1 MSRLFKIVKT
11 SYDDMIIIYI
21 RKVILIFKGAFQMN
35 EFNRN
40 LQTSINV
47 QRQANLIWSV
57 ADILR
62 GLYKPHEYGKVILP
76 MTVIKRLHDTLKPT
90 RDAVLDV
97 AKKTENM
104 NDTMRNRMLTK
115 ASGYSF
121 YNTNLYTFE
130 TLLADPANIETN
142 FRAYLNGFSEN
153 MQDILANFK
162 FDIEISN
169 LAENDRLFYVIQE
182 FSKKE
187 VDLGPDKMTSTDMG
201 YVFEELVRKFSE
213 SYNEEAGAH
222 FTSRDII
229 YLMTDLLLVEDQ
241 DTLTGKDVVKTV
253 YDQTMGT
260 SQMLSAMTERIHEM
274 NESAEVA
281 TFGQE
286 LNPETYAIAKA
297 DTMIR
302 GGNPDNMVLGSTLS
316 KDGFE
321 GYTFDYCI
329 SNPPF
334 GIDWKGDQNAVKAE
348 HELGEN
354 GRFGVGLP
362 RISDGQL
369 LFQLNGLSKLKETGR
384 MAIIHNGSA
393 LFSGNPGAGE
403 SLIRQ
408 YVIENDWL
416 EAIVQ
421 LPNDLFYNTG
431 ISTYIWIVTKNKS
444 AERQGKVQLIDAS
457 KMFEKRRKNI
467 GEKRV
472 DISEECRD
480 MIVKAYGEFTN
491 DEYYLDERV
500 VESKIFDN
508 EEFGFTRVTVEGPLK
523 DENGEI
529 ERKKNGD
536 PKPDAKLRD
545 TEDIP
550 LKEDI
555 DAYFE
560 REVLPFNPDAW
571 MDRKK
576 DKIGYEIPFTRL
588 FYKYTAPEPSEVI
601 AERIKKLEESIVANF
616 QALSGKDVENV
627 D

>member
-1 MSRLFKIVKT
+1 
-11 SYDDMIIIYI
+11 
-21 RKVILIFKGAFQMN
+21 MN

-47 QRQANLIWSV
+47 QKQANLIWSV

-90 RDAVLDV
+90 REAVLDV

-104 NDTMRNRMLTK
+104 NETMRNKMLTN

-162 FDIEISN
+162 FDLEISN

-431 ISTYIWIVTKNKS
+431 ISTYIWIITKNKS
-444 AERQGKVQLIDAS
+444 QERQGKVQLIDAS

-472 DISEECRD
+472 DISQECRE
-480 MIVKAYGEFTN
+480 MIVKAYGEFAN

-508 EEFGFTRVTVEGPLK
+508 EEFGFTRVTVESPLR
-523 DENGEI
+523 DENGKI

-536 PKPDAKLRD
+536 PKPDTKLRD

-550 LKEDI
+550 LTEDI

-571 MDRKK
+571 MDRSK

>member
-1 MSRLFKIVKT
+1 
-11 SYDDMIIIYI
+11 
-21 RKVILIFKGAFQMN
+21 MN

-76 MTVIKRLHDTLKPT
+76 MTVIKRLHDTLKTT

-104 NDTMRNRMLTK
+104 NDTMRNKMLTN

-162 FDIEISN
+162 FDLEISN

-187 VDLGPDKMTSTDMG
+187 VDSGPDNMTSTDMG

-229 YLMTDLLLVEDQ
+229 YLMTDLLLAEDVE
-241 DTLTGKDVVKTV
+241 TLTGKDVVKTV

-260 SQMLSAMTERIHEM
+260 SQMLSAMMERIHEM

-302 GGNPDNMVLGSTLS
+302 GGNPDNMMLGSTLS

-334 GIDWKGDQNAVKAE
+334 GIDWKGDQNAVRAE

-369 LFQLNGLSKLKETGR
+369 LFQLNGISKLKETGR

-408 YVIENDWL
+408 HVIENDWL
-416 EAIVQ
+416 ETIVQ

-444 AERQGKVQLIDAS
+444 EERQGKVQLIDAS
-457 KMFEKRRKNI
+457 KMYEKRRKNI

-480 MIVKAYGEFTN
+480 MNVKAYGAFEN
-491 DEYYLDERV
+491 D
-500 VESKIFDN
+500 
-508 EEFGFTRVTVEGPLK
+508 
-523 DENGEI
+523 
-529 ERKKNGD
+529 
-536 PKPDAKLRD
+536 
-545 TEDIP
+545 
-550 LKEDI
+550 
-555 DAYFE
+555 
-560 REVLPFNPDAW
+560 
-571 MDRKK
+571 
-576 DKIGYEIPFTRL
+576 
-588 FYKYTAPEPSEVI
+588 KY
-601 AERIKKLEESIVANF
+601 R
-616 QALSGKDVENV
+616 
-627 D
+627 

>member
-1 MSRLFKIVKT
+1 MDELK
-11 SYDDMIIIYI
+11 
-21 RKVILIFKGAFQMN
+21 
-35 EFNRN
+35 RN
-40 LQTSINV
+40 IQTTTNV
-47 QRQANLIWSV
+47 QKQANLIWNV

-76 MTVIKRLHDTLKPT
+76 MTVIKRLHDTLLPT
-90 RDAVLDV
+90 KEMVL
-97 AKKTENM
+97 KTSEQCKDM
-104 NDTMRNRMLTK
+104 NDTMRKRMLEK
-115 ASGYSF
+115 AAGYSF
-121 YNTNLYTFE
+121 YNTSVYTFE
-130 TLLADPANIETN
+130 TLLADPANIEAN
-142 FRAYLNGFSEN
+142 FRTYLNGFSDN

-162 FDIEISN
+162 FDIEITTM
-169 LAENDRLFYVIQE
+169 ADNDALYHVIQE
-182 FSKKE
+182 FNKK
-187 VDLGPDKMTSTDMG
+187 DSYLGPDKVTSTDMG
-201 YVFEELVRKFSE
+201 YIFEELVRKFSE

-222 FTSRDII
+222 FTSRDVI

-241 DTLTGKDVVKTV
+241 DTLTGQNVVKTV

-260 SQMLSAMTERIHEM
+260 SQMLSAMIERIHIF
-274 NESAEVA
+274 NSNAEVV

-302 GGNPDNMVLGSTLS
+302 GGNPDNMALGSTLS
-316 KDGFE
+316 NDQFE

-334 GIDWKGDQNAVKAE
+334 GIDWKKDKQKVEEE
-348 HELGEN
+348 HQKGEH

-362 RISDGQL
+362 KISDGQL

-384 MAIIHNGSA
+384 MAIVHNGSA
-393 LFSGNPGAGE
+393 LFSGNAGGGE
-403 SLIRQ
+403 SAIRQ

-421 LPNDLFYNTG
+421 LPTDLFYNTG
-431 ISTYIWIVTKNKS
+431 ISTYVWVLTKNKS
-444 AERQGKVQLIDAS
+444 PQRQGKVQLIDAS

-467 GEKRV
+467 GNKRV
-472 DISEECRD
+472 DINEDCRS
-480 MIVKAYGEFTN
+480 MIVQAYGEFTN
-491 DEYYLDERV
+491 KEYVLDDRV
-500 VESKIFDN
+500 VESKVFEN
-508 EEFGFTRVTVEGPLK
+508 AEFGFTKVTIESPQR
-523 DENGEI
+523 DEQGEI
-529 ERKKNGD
+529 IAKKG
-536 PKPDAKLRD
+536 KPVADTSLRD

-555 DAYFE
+555 QTYFE

-571 MDRKK
+571 MDRSK

-588 FYKYTAPEPSEVI
+588 FYKYTAPEPSEAI

-616 QALSGKDVENV
+616 EALSGKDVSNV

>member
-1 MSRLFKIVKT
+1 
-11 SYDDMIIIYI
+11 
-21 RKVILIFKGAFQMN
+21 MN
-35 EFNRN
+35 EFKRHQ
-40 LQTSINV
+40 QTSINV
-47 QRQANLIWSV
+47 QKQANLIWNV

-76 MTVIKRLHDTLKPT
+76 MTVIKRLHDTLLKT
-90 RDAVLDV
+90 RDDVL
-97 AKKTENM
+97 KTSEKTQSM
-104 NDTMRNRMLTK
+104 NNVMRERFLK
-115 ASGYSF
+115 DASGYSF
-121 YNTNLYTFE
+121 YNTSLYTFE
-130 TLLADPANIETN
+130 TLLADPINIESN

-153 MQDILANFK
+153 MQDILDSFK
-162 FDIEISN
+162 FDVEITTM
-169 LAENDRLFYVIQE
+169 ADNDVLFYVIQE
-182 FSKKE
+182 FNKA
-187 VDLGPDKMTSTDMG
+187 DAYLGPDKMTSTDMG

-229 YLMTDLLLVEDQ
+229 YLMTDLLLIEDK
-241 DTLTGKDVVKTV
+241 DTLFKEHVFKTV

-260 SQMLSAMTERIHEM
+260 SQMLSAMTERIHDM
-274 NESAEVA
+274 NNTVEVA

-302 GGNPDNMVLGSTLS
+302 GGDPGNMALGSTLT
-316 KDGFE
+316 KDQFE
-321 GYTFDYCI
+321 GFTFDYCI

-334 GIDWKGDQNAVKAE
+334 GVDWKKDQKSVKAE
-348 HELGEN
+348 HELGEL

-369 LFQLNGLSKLKETGR
+369 LFQLNGISKLKETGR

-416 EAIVQ
+416 EGIIQ

-431 ISTYIWIVTKNKS
+431 IATYIWIITKNKS
-444 AERQGKVQLIDAS
+444 PERQGKVQLVDAS
-457 KMFEKRRKNI
+457 NMYEKRRKNI

-472 DISEECRD
+472 DISEECREL
-480 MIVKAYGEFTN
+480 IVQAYGDFDN
-491 DEYYLDERV
+491 KEYHLGDKT
-500 VESKIFDN
+500 VESKIFKN
-508 EEFGFTRVTVEGPLK
+508 ASFGFTRVMIERPQR
-523 DENGEI
+523 DENGDI
-529 ERKKNGD
+529 VYKKNGSMSV
-536 PKPDAKLRD
+536 DASLRD

-550 LKEDI
+550 LTEDI
-555 DAYFE
+555 NEYFE
-560 REVLPFNPDAW
+560 REVLPFSSDAW
-571 MDRKK
+571 VDRKK
-576 DKIGYEIPFTRL
+576 DKVGYEIPFTRL

-616 QALSGKDVENV
+616 QALSGKDVDTDE
-627 D
+627 

>member
-1 MSRLFKIVKT
+1 
-11 SYDDMIIIYI
+11 
-21 RKVILIFKGAFQMN
+21 MN

-104 NDTMRNRMLTK
+104 NDTMRNKMLTN

-142 FRAYLNGFSEN
+142 FRAYINGFSEN

-162 FDIEISN
+162 FDLEISN

-187 VDLGPDKMTSTDMG
+187 VDLSPDKMTSTDMG

-302 GGNPDNMVLGSTLS
+302 GGNPDNMALGSTLS
-316 KDGFE
+316 KDAFE

-334 GIDWKGDQNAVKAE
+334 GIDWKGDQNAVNAE

-354 GRFGVGLP
+354 GRFRVGLP

-369 LFQLNGLSKLKETGR
+369 LFQLNGISKLKETGR

-500 VESKIFDN
+500 VESKVFDN
-508 EEFGFTRVTVEGPLK
+508 EEFGFTRVTVESPLK

-529 ERKKNGD
+529 DRKKNGD

-571 MDRKK
+571 MDRSK

-588 FYKYTAPEPSEVI
+588 FYKYTAPVPSEVI